1 MDSADE
7 VIAPGVEGPGG
18 LEANGGDNGCDGLG
32 GFENAKGLNACS
44 LLVVAFS
51 PVDRC

>member
-1 MDSADE
+1 MDSADA

-18 LEANGGDNGCDGLG
+18 READGGDSGCDGRG
-32 GFENAKGLNACS
+32 AAANAKGLNACS

>member
-7 VIAPGVEGPGG
+7 VIAPGAEGPGG
-18 LEANGGDNGCDGLG
+18 READGGDSGCDGLG
-32 GFENAKGLNACS
+32 AAVNAKGLTVCS
-44 LLVVAFS
+44 MLVDAFS

>member
-7 VIAPGVEGPGG
+7 FIAPGVGGPGG
-18 LEANGGDNGCDGLG
+18 REANGGDNGCDGLG
-32 GFENAKGLNACS
+32 AAPNAKGLNACS